1 MPTPEE
7 RLALLQKLA
16 AAFPDA
22 PAIQISLIWENEQ
35 STAGVVSA
43 ADGTYVF
50 LNNAQQNV
58 ETLGEASELLAR
70 IFRDEVVALTAYQ
83 GEALVNCVLGP
94 ADDPPAGF
102 GGLSRPYSSSRQEPD
117 IDSVLIEN
125 WSGGEVE
132 QE

>member
-1 MPTPEE
+1 MPTTEE

-22 PAIQISLIWENEQ
+22 PRIELSLTWENEQ
-35 STAGVVSA
+35 STAGVVSH
-43 ADGTYVF
+43 ADTTFVF
-50 LNNAQQNV
+50 LNNAQHSV
-58 ETLGEASELLAR
+58 ETLAEAHDLLSR
-70 IFRDEVVALTAYQ
+70 IFRDEIVALTTFQ
-83 GEALVNCVLGP
+83 GEAFVRCVLGP
-94 ADDPPAGF
+94 ADDPPAGL
-102 GGLSRPYSSSRQEPD
+102 GGLSHAYSTSRHEPD